1 MILSINE
8 SMMKLKKY
16 PNNNKDIIKAVLM
29 EQEMG
34 VNKALEIIK
43 GELDRGSLRDINNN
57 LLRTELILIN

>member
-43 GELDRGSLRDINNN
+43 GELDRGSLRAINNN
-57 LLRTELILIN
+57 LLRTELIFIN